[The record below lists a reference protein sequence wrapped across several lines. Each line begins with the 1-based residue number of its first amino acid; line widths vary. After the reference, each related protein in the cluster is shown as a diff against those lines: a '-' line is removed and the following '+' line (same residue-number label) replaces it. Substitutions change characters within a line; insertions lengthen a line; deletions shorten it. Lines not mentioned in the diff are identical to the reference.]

1 MFNNI
6 YLPIITGSSFEDP
19 IVDMNDSSV
28 NLVLQSDEN
37 EVNEDV
43 LDDNDDGSEDD
54 SDDEDDDHHSHVKK
68 TPGFLCYIY

>member
-1 MFNNI
+1 
-6 YLPIITGSSFEDP
+6 
-19 IVDMNDSSV
+19 MNDSSV